1 MPAAPGT
8 ISREAW
14 DVLVSPARWR
24 LGHLSVDRA
33 ETLRYLGYAGQAL
46 EPDLS
51 ARIDAAITD
60 VEQLV
65 PTGVSAAFAMRSE
78 DAGAEAGRRPCIRLA
93 DTAIALTG
101 NDIYQHLK
109 GASLVVVL
117 AVTLGLESERRL
129 QLLGSQ
135 RPLEAS
141 VYDAACSAL
150 VEQAADAIDD
160 AIKREAAR
168 FGLAGNQR
176 FSCGYGDLPLDAQGS
191 LLDALDAR
199 RALGITLTPSNLMV
213 PSKSITAVFG
223 LFPVDT
229 DAGAPVPNARTARS
243 CQGCAAAAG
252 CPFRTRNTPCWS

>member
-1 MPAAPGT
+1 MSAAQGS

-14 DVLVSPARWR
+14 DALASPARWR
-24 LGHLSVDRA
+24 LEHLSVDRA
-33 ETLRYLGYAGQAL
+33 ETLRYLGYAGQAI

-51 ARIDAAITD
+51 ARIDATIAE
-60 VEQLV
+60 VERTLV
-65 PTGVSAAFAMRSE
+65 PKGASAAFAIR
-78 DAGAEAGRRPCIRLA
+78 AGGADTERPTCIRLA
-93 DTAIALTG
+93 DTAIELAG
-101 NDIYQHLK
+101 NDIHQHLK
-109 GASLVVVL
+109 GASLVVVF

-150 VEQAADAIDD
+150 VEQAADVIDD

-176 FSCGYGDLPLDAQGS
+176 FSCGYGDLPLDAQGD
-191 LLDALDAR
+191 LLGTLDAR
-199 RALGITLTPSNLMV
+199 RTLGITLTPSNLMV

-223 LFPVDT
+223 LFPA
-229 DAGAPVPNARTARS
+229 DADAAPAVPNAAAVRS